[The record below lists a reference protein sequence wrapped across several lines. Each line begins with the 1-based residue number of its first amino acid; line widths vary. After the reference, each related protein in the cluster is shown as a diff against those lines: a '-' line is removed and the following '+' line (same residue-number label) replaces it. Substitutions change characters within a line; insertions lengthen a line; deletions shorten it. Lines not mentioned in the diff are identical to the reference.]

1 MSKSQPT
8 PHGGKLIN
16 LLVDEE
22 RAAVLKELSLSIP
35 DITLNE
41 RQLCD
46 LELLATGA
54 FSPLEGFMCRSDY
67 ESVLDRMRLQND
79 LLWPCP
85 CAWTLPKPRPGPWKP
100 ASP

>member
-1 MSKSQPT
+1 MNQIQPT

-22 RAAVLKELSLSIP
+22 RAVVLKELSFSLP

-54 FSPLEGFMCRSDY
+54 FSPLDGFMCRSDY
-67 ESVLDRMRLQND
+67 ESVLDRMHTTTAKTAVDRVRVG
-79 LLWPCP
+79 
-85 CAWTLPKPRPGPWKP
+85 A
-100 ASP
+100 